1 MHDEVCRK
9 QVNKMA
15 PNEEILNQAAS
26 ELRGEWQLQVLPAMS
41 EEALLE
47 QLSDKIAAIISQGPD
62 PFYRLMYRL
71 DISEKKIRELQGGT
85 DVSRK
90 VAVLVLKRQL
100 EKVKSRAAHREEKK
114 DVDPDLQ
121 W

>member
-1 MHDEVCRK
+1 MAHEHMAQHDEIIR
-9 QVNKMA
+9 
-15 PNEEILNQAAS
+15 QAALELTS
-26 ELRGEWQLQVLPAMS
+26 EWEIGPASVLS

-47 QLSDKIAAIISQGPD
+47 MLTEKIAAIISLGPD

-71 DISEKKIRELQGGT
+71 DISEKKIAELKGGA

-90 VAVLVLKRQL
+90 VAELVLKRQL
-100 EKVKSRAAHREEKK
+100 EKIKSRLEHREKNK
-114 DVDPDLQ
+114 DIDPDLQ